1 MPVMINVLLKK
12 SGLIGRGWAMLFAG
26 AGYSVSLY
34 DVNQEFVVS
43 AIKDIGEQLKVLHKT
58 GMLRKGFER
67 SPIQLQLI
75 NCTRLHDKI
84 RRS

>member
-34 DVNQEFVVS
+34 DVNRELVVS
-43 AIKDIGEQLKVLHKT
+43 AIKDIEEQLKVLEET
-58 GMLRKGFER
+58 GMLRGAL
-67 SPIQLQLI
+67 SAAQQLQLI
-75 NCTRLHDKI
+75 NCTRLHDKT